1 MNEPRRI
8 DPIRWEEAARW
19 LVFVDEDMRV
29 VEVLMANQP
38 IIVRGAAFH
47 CQQAVE
53 KMAKA
58 VLVAMGAD
66 VPKIH
71 DVYEL
76 SWLVQDHD
84 IEIGQAIREL
94 ANVTTWA
101 TVVRYPDVEAN
112 IAPSANDI
120 RFAFERLTQLRRRI
134 GALNSDA
141 Q

>member
-8 DPIRWEEAARW
+8 DPVRWEEAARW

-29 VEVLMANQP
+29 VEVLMASHP
-38 IIVRGAAFH
+38 IVVRGAAFH

-71 DVYEL
+71 DLYEL
-76 SWLVQDHD
+76 SWLVHDHD
-84 IEIGQAIREL
+84 IAIGEAVRAL
-94 ANVTTWA
+94 ANLTTWA
-101 TVVRYPDVEAN
+101 TVVRYPDLEAN
-112 IAPSANDI
+112 VAPSANDI
-120 RFAFERLTQLRRRI
+120 RFAFERLTQLGRRI
-134 GALNSDA
+134 AALKSEA